1 MNNEQK
7 GSDLQNKQ
15 KGNHTSQKSKL
26 EPTLNKKPKSNF
38 WKKIQSGS
46 N

>member
-26 EPTLNKKPKSNF
+26 VDAQTNLK
-38 WKKIQSGS
+38 
-46 N
+46 